1 MNFRTENIIS
11 NPKLAPKLIQI
22 LEMLKSDY
30 VRLPVSLAQFLYR
43 NDLYDFK
50 RLELTKKSKIL
61 IANFYSKNKK
71 ERI

>member
-50 RLELTKKSKIL
+50 KLALTKKSKIL